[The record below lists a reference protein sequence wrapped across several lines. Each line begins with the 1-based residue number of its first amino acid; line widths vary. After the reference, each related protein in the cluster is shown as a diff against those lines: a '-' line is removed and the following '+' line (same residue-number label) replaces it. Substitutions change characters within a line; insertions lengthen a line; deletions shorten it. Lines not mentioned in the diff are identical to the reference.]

1 MTNSAASAMLMSDS
15 VRKGRELIE
24 KKTADLR
31 KAMGVRK
38 NEANS
43 ASICQKIS
51 QWENETNLE
60 LYSLYGEL
68 YVYGERL

>member
-1 MTNSAASAMLMSDS
+1 MTNSAAAAGQQEA

-60 LYSLYGEL
+60 LYSLYGDL